1 MMRMDLRFINYC
13 RHAPFIGIVI
23 VLLLTGCNR
32 ISLKDFNVSDKKEI
46 TKNVVLHRTSGSDV
60 TLTDADGVG
69 LVYGNV
75 KRIGFEADRK
85 DYLLVAFESFSDS
98 SANSALPTLEVSRI
112 ELSSGKAASISDR
125 DGSIAKS
132 LQTVDSFF

>member
-1 MMRMDLRFINYC
+1 M
-13 RHAPFIGIVI
+13 GIVI